1 MFAFS
6 TQHYA
11 THIRTEVEVF
21 CRGSNSHLALLN
33 FFLCKFVDYDHSSG
47 KSKDIDWLGPKG
59 LDLQGIKARGN
70 LVLVFFNY

>member
-1 MFAFS
+1 MIINFI
-6 TQHYA
+6 YDKL
-11 THIRTEVEVF
+11 
-21 CRGSNSHLALLN
+21 NSFHLISLVI
-33 FFLCKFVDYDHSSG
+33 FFLFKFVDYDHSSG